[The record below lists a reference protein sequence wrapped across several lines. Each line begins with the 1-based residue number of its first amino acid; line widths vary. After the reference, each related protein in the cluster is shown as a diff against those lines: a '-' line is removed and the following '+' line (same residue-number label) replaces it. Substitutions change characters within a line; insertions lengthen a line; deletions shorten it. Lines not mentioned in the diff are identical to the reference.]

1 MILNTRLEQRTM
13 SQEMMDELRKSQEA
27 LKEELNLLKSQMRWV
42 LETLQVLLRKEGHPI
57 YTAATKRATTPHP
70 SGVTPSQ
77 GKFYVATPHLPVYG
91 PPSRRHHQHPLAIA
105 PQSHQSQVQNKNQNQ
120 NKRNKDHNDSIPVP
134 YSKLYPQLIQNALVT
149 PRALTPVSPYLP
161 WYNPNATCEFHKG
174 ALGHDLDS
182 CLALKALVRELINKK
197 SLVFEEDHPKVK
209 CGYHTGTMGH
219 SIEECK
225 SFKLKLQRL
234 IDIRSPTLKEE
245 GSGTYTLIS
254 GPGNEK
260 GKGPLRPLKVLYHKE
275 DVRDVANELSLFPGK
290 SIEIPS
296 WISNVTTHTNERK
309 GEVSSGSKRVAF
321 NDEIE
326 GKEFED
332 HHANVKKLVDPNL
345 QV

>member
-1 MILNTRLEQRTM
+1 
-13 SQEMMDELRKSQEA
+13 MDELRKSQEA

-57 YTAATKRATTPHP
+57 YIAATKRATTPHP

-91 PPSRRHHQHPLAIA
+91 PPLRRHHQHPLAIP
-105 PQSHQSQVQNKNQNQ
+105 PQNHRSQVQNKNQNQ

-134 YSKLYPQLIQNALVT
+134 YSKLYPLLIQNALVT
-149 PRALTPVSPYLP
+149 PRALTPVSPDLP

-182 CLALKALVRELINKK
+182 CCALKALVRGLINKK
-197 SLVFEEDHPKVK
+197 SLVFEEDHPKIK

-245 GSGTYTLIS
+245 GSGAYTLIS
-254 GPGNEK
+254 GPDNEK

-275 DVRDVANELSLFPGK
+275 DVRDVASELSLFPGK

-296 WISNVTTHTNERK
+296 WISNITTHTNERK
-309 GEVSSGSKRVAF
+309 REVSSGSKRVAF
-321 NDEIE
+321 NDETE

-332 HHANVKKLVDPNL
+332 HPANVKKLVDPNL

>member
-1 MILNTRLEQRTM
+1 M
-13 SQEMMDELRKSQEA
+13 
-27 LKEELNLLKSQMRWV
+27 
-42 LETLQVLLRKEGHPI
+42 
-57 YTAATKRATTPHP
+57 
-70 SGVTPSQ
+70 
-77 GKFYVATPHLPVYG
+77 
-91 PPSRRHHQHPLAIA
+91 
-105 PQSHQSQVQNKNQNQ
+105 
-120 NKRNKDHNDSIPVP
+120 
-134 YSKLYPQLIQNALVT
+134 
-149 PRALTPVSPYLP
+149 
-161 WYNPNATCEFHKG
+161 
-174 ALGHDLDS
+174 
-182 CLALKALVRELINKK
+182 VRELINKK
-197 SLVFEEDHPKVK
+197 SLVFEEDHPKIK
-209 CGYHTGTMGH
+209 CEYHTGTMGH

-225 SFKLKLQRL
+225 SFKLKLQGL

-260 GKGPLRPLKVLYHKE
+260 GKGPLKPLKVLFHKE

-290 SIEIPS
+290 SIEIPP